1 MGILTPLFK
10 KLLNPLEVYH
20 IIKLQRNRKKVER
33 VRDDAQLKL
42 YAQILKGDFLHYGYF
57 DDTEIKPEDISLN
70 QIYQAQL
77 RYAELLVEKLNTN
90 GKEVLDI
97 GCGMGG
103 LLKLLEEKGYKP
115 TALTPDQTQVHYI
128 SQKHP
133 SIPLHHCKFEDLD
146 GEANNSK
153 FDALITSES
162 LQYLQLDL
170 ALPLL
175 YKVSTSD
182 AKWVACDYFRIG
194 DKAEKSGHYWDAFM
208 EKVNANGW
216 QLEYEQD
223 ITPHILPTIAYVYM
237 WGNSI
242 GLPLYNF
249 GVEKLK
255 LKAPGIFY
263 ALEKVLPELKQKI
276 DKNLLTVN
284 PEVFAQN
291 KRYKLMVFGKTTSDK
306 KTLN

>member
-1 MGILTPLFK
+1 MGILSPLFK
-10 KLLNPLEVYH
+10 KLLNPIEVYR
-20 IIKLQRNRKKVER
+20 ILKLQRNRKKVER

-42 YAQILKGDFLHYGYF
+42 YAEILKGDFLHYGYF
-57 DDTEIKPEDISLN
+57 DNSEIRPEDISLN
-70 QIYQAQL
+70 QIYNAQL
-77 RYAELLVEKLNTN
+77 RYAELLLEKLDTN
-90 GKEVLDI
+90 GKKVLDI

-103 LLKLLEEKGYKP
+103 LLKLLIEKGYQP

-128 SQKHP
+128 SEKYP

-146 GEANNSK
+146 EAANKAK

-175 YKVSTSD
+175 HSISTPE
-182 AKWVACDYFRIG
+182 AKWIACDYFRIG

-208 EKVNANGW
+208 EKVIAHGW

-223 ITPHILPTIAYVYM
+223 ITPNILPTIAYVYL

-249 GVEKLK
+249 GIEKLK

-263 ALEKVLPELKQKI
+263 ALQGVLPNIKEKI

-291 KRYKLMVFGKTTSDK
+291 KRYKLMVFGKNRVS
-306 KTLN
+306 